1 MEDKQILD
9 IIYKTIRSIK
19 NVDNIS
25 LSMKFKEDLG
35 FDSVDMLEL
44 VLNMEKEFNISFFD
58 PFIVITVE
66 DLLYFIKT
74 KINRKHK

>member
-9 IIYKTIRSIK
+9 IIYKTIKSIK

-66 DLLYFIKT
+66 DLLSFIKT

>member
-1 MEDKQILD
+1 MDDKQILD
-9 IIYKTIRSIK
+9 IIYKTIKSIK

-25 LSMKFKEDLG
+25 LSYKFKEDLG

-66 DLLYFIKT
+66 DLLSFIKT
-74 KINRKHK
+74 KTNLKHK

>member
-9 IIYKTIRSIK
+9 IIYKTIKSIK

-66 DLLYFIKT
+66 DLLSFIKT
-74 KINRKHK
+74 KTNLKHK